1 MLNTIYSRHENE
13 ASNEIKT
20 RIEAHQNVL
29 KKKKLTK
36 VRKERKER
44 TLEKLIVK
52 HKKTLLYLS
61 IESSAL

>member
-13 ASNEIKT
+13 TSNEIKT

-29 KKKKLTK
+29 EKKKLTK

-44 TLEKLIVK
+44 P
-52 HKKTLLYLS
+52 
-61 IESSAL
+61 